1 MALSVLVAGDF
12 CQTGRLFSLIKNREY
27 DSMLSSVKPI
37 IKSADYS
44 IVNFEFPIVSKEK
57 IAKPIPKCGP
67 NLKGT
72 IESVE
77 AIKFAGFN
85 CCTLANNHIMDQGAE
100 CAFETKKFLNN
111 SSIDTVGF
119 GNNSEEAGK
128 VLYKEIN
135 GESLVIINCCE
146 HEFSIATVSK
156 PGANALNP
164 IKQYYA
170 ISEAKAKANYVI
182 VIVHGGHEL
191 FHLPS
196 LRMQDTY
203 RFFIDAGAD
212 AVVNHH
218 QHCYSGY
225 EVYKDKPIF
234 YGLGNFLFDKYGNR
248 TSVSKLWNEGFM
260 VKLSFTQSKVDYSIT
275 PYIQCLTGPYIELL
289 NDTDSRLFFQQLKR
303 LNSIIE
309 DRDQLTN
316 LVNAYYDSSKKIEY
330 RTFEPYR
337 NRVLLKLYSM
347 GLLPRF
353 IKGSKRLSI
362 LNRIACE
369 SHRDKVIHVFEH
381 KGL

>member
-12 CQTGRLFSLIKNREY
+12 CQRGRLFQLIKNKEY
-27 DSMLSSVKPI
+27 DSILSSVRPI

-44 IVNFEFPIVSKEK
+44 IVNFEFPIVSKEG
-57 IAKPIPKCGP
+57 IAQPISKWGP

-77 AIKFAGFN
+77 AVKFAGFN
-85 CCTLANNHIMDQGAE
+85 CCTLANNHIMDQGEE
-100 CAFETKKFLNN
+100 CALETKKLLND

-119 GNNSEEAGK
+119 GDNSEDADK
-128 VLYKEIN
+128 VLYKVIN
-135 GESLVIINCCE
+135 GESLAVVNCCE
-146 HEFSIATVSK
+146 HEFSIATDSK

-170 ISEAKAKANYVI
+170 ISEAKVKADYVI
-182 VIVHGGHEL
+182 VIVHGGHEG
-191 FHLPS
+191 FQLPS

-203 RFFIDAGAD
+203 RFFIDVGAD
-212 AVVNHH
+212 AVANHH

-225 EVYKDKPIF
+225 EIYKGRRIL
-234 YGLGNFLFDKYGNR
+234 YGLGNFLFDKNIASISR
-248 TSVSKLWNEGFM
+248 TWNEGMM
-260 VKLSFTQSKVDYSIT
+260 VKLSFSQSAINYSII
-275 PYIQCLTGPYIELL
+275 PYVQCLTGPHIELL
-289 NDTDSRLFFQQLKR
+289 NDTDSKLFIEQLQH

-309 DRDQLTN
+309 DRTQLTN
-316 LVNAYYDSSKKIEY
+316 SVNAYYDSCKIIEK

-337 NRVLLKLYSM
+337 NQVLMRFYSI
-347 GLLPRF
+347 GLLPKF

-369 SHRDKVIHVFEH
+369 SHRDKVIHIFEEN
-381 KGL
+381 